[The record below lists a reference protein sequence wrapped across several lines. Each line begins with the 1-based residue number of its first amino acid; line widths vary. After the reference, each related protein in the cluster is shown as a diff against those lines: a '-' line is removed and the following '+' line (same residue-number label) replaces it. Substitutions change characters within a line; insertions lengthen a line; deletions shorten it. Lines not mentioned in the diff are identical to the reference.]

1 VIGALLSATLAVGSA
16 AAKVP
21 PATAAATPTTNGGTL
36 EGSHAPRDGSRQAEP
51 AATPALRRPG
61 PAGALLIV
69 ESNHTVPLVHVVV
82 ASRSGSASDPRHR
95 EGLTNLAAEWARRGA
110 GGRSREE
117 IDAALDALG
126 ATLEVSTLPDSTRFE
141 GEVLAPNL
149 DAYLALVADI
159 LVRPNFSAAEL
170 ERTRHEVVGQIDE
183 QRNDDRALAGRF
195 FARNLYADHPYG
207 HPADGITA
215 AVQAARPEEVSA
227 HFRRHFVGKNL
238 IFAFSG
244 DVDADALGAALKRA
258 FRGLTAG
265 PPPEPNAL
273 ELREPVPPKGWRIQL
288 VDKPDRQ
295 QTQLLFG
302 HPAVRATDPDFLPL
316 TLGLAAFGGHAMN
329 ATMMNEIRRKRG
341 LAYGAYLSLAER
353 RGVGAATGWVFSGS
367 DKTVTTLKLALRLYV
382 AFMEKGLAADDV
394 AFFKRFLIGS
404 HASEMDMPEHRLAAR
419 VSAEISGLPADFVDS
434 YPQRLE
440 ALTPAA
446 VNAAIKRHVHARDLA
461 ITMVA
466 TAAVMK
472 KLLVDAKVAESAID
486 VVPYDSY

>member
-1 VIGALLSATLAVGSA
+1 VIGALLSATLAASA
-16 AAKVP
+16 AAAKGTP
-21 PATAAATPTTNGGTL
+21 PPPPPVAA
-36 EGSHAPRDGSRQAEP
+36 SVV
-51 AATPALRRPG
+51 RRPG
-61 PAGALLIV
+61 PAGSMLIV
-69 ESNHTVPLVHVVV
+69 DSNHTVPLVHVIV
-82 ASRSGSASDPRHR
+82 ASRSGSAADPRHR

-110 GGRSREE
+110 GGKSREE

-126 ATLEVSTLPDSTRFE
+126 ATLEVSALPDSTRFE
-141 GEVLAPNL
+141 GEVLARNL
-149 DAYLALVADI
+149 DAYLALMADV

-170 ERTRHEVVGQIDE
+170 ERTRREVIGQIDE
-183 QRNDDRALAGRF
+183 QRNDDRALAARF
-195 FARNLYADHPYG
+195 FTRNLYADHPYG
-207 HPADGITA
+207 HPADGVPA
-215 AVQAARPEEVSA
+215 ALTAARPDEVSA

-238 IFAFSG
+238 VFAFAG
-244 DVDADALGAALKRA
+244 DVDADALAGALKRA
-258 FRGLTAG
+258 FRSLAAG
-265 PPPEPNAL
+265 PAPEPNAL

-302 HPAVRATDPDFLPL
+302 HPALRAADPDFVPL

-341 LAYGAYLSLAER
+341 LAYGAYLSLSER
-353 RGVGAATGWVFSGS
+353 RGIGAATGWVFSGS

-382 AFMEKGLAADDV
+382 AFMEKGLGADEV
-394 AFFKRFLIGS
+394 TFFKRFLIGS
-404 HASEMDMPEHRLAAR
+404 HASEMDVPEHRLDAR
-419 VSAEISGLPADFVDS
+419 VGAEIAGLPADFVDT
-434 YPQRLE
+434 YPERLE

-466 TAAVMK
+466 TASVMK
-472 KLLVDAKVAESAID
+472 KLLLDAKVAESAID